1 MGHTRWRNF
10 LFFQAVAA
18 HICASLSAASVSIT
32 FESGHATKCYGRV
45 QIDNGSILERFCDDR
60 WDFNIS
66 QVLCRESNCGNALKP
81 QVEPKSKT
89 PDFSCKGDESSFGNC
104 KRTENKTQQC
114 ETKAYVVCS
123 GTLSQPRIS
132 LELPNGT
139 VVESGQAEIPR
150 GSSFVFSCSVA
161 SSTLNSVHF
170 HLRHNGTT
178 TETSPPTNSISVPF
192 GFPVADYKHDGNY
205 SCMYTVQLHRNYML
219 SETGW
224 IQVIIT
230 EPWWMVLLY
239 VLPAGILGLLVV
251 LLVVC
256 LTCRRRRRVVKLRTA
271 VLNQMSD
278 RNSYIDEDDEEDEMD
293 YVNVDPAN
301 TKSQRVNEAGEEV
314 NGSDDV
320 PNKGS
325 GATVR
330 NIRKQKD
337 EEDSS
342 DDDYLE
348 PNMVSGLL
356 QSNAKEQRDE
366 DSYDDEHDYEE
377 PNDGPGAAVSS
388 TKEQRDEEDTDD
400 EHDYVQPNEGFVAGS
415 NREEETY
422 DESSTDD
429 EQDYVNMVE
438 QIVDIYGENYIY
450 QNL

>member
-301 TKSQRVNEAGEEV
+301 TKSQRVNEAGEE
-314 NGSDDV
+314 
-320 PNKGS
+320 
-325 GATVR
+325 
-330 NIRKQKD
+330 
-337 EEDSS
+337 
-342 DDDYLE
+342 
-348 PNMVSGLL
+348 
-356 QSNAKEQRDE
+356 SNAKEQRDE